1 MGLFRRN
8 KPDSKP
14 PQPTPSAKPAEP
26 QKPSPTPPAATPAQ
40 PVAQTK
46 PAASA
51 PAAQKPAGPATVTM
65 VDAFGRTQQIPRE
78 QWKKEVLPQAIDA
91 YQHAP
96 DKLAALLLQY
106 MRDGLSDDLLPAAL
120 RLAALDKDVERGL
133 SILAAVQR
141 DVGEYD
147 SAQATLRELQQKLPE
162 SLSPLVGL
170 AMIADRQGDRSS
182 ATALLWGALQKD
194 GNHPDALHGWLQWEH
209 QRLGDDAYPKALEEA
224 CALPGSWRPQLWR
237 ARHLLQKGQKD
248 AAMTDYR
255 HVAEKAG
262 DESDALFMMAN
273 DLGRAGLLDA
283 VRELVLS
290 RYRLEAHHPG
300 IGVTLL
306 NYYAATKQPKEGM
319 DLLHRL
325 RVRFPRVFDQQLAPF
340 DAEFTR
346 QLVPPA
352 APLTGQPKVIV
363 FRMDRP
369 LWYGVLGKPE
379 FLLPPPQREG
389 LVLFAGL
396 AVIQDAN
403 KQAQVQREDEL
414 GRLSRSVPLFLAEQ
428 LHLLA
433 GIQCGSALP
442 VVEGGGW
449 VVSSAPWSEDRLTEL
464 LTDRERKDTKIVTGT
479 VRPDGNQRRI
489 DLWVYDTATKQR
501 TGHATAT
508 GEEGKLG
515 PVYLQLLREVSALV
529 GGKPDLAPAVGSE
542 TFWEKYA
549 TAQAQLSALVIAAQ
563 GLLKKEL
570 VFGQRAILEWT
581 LALALDERRSV
592 QARMLLS
599 CALAADA
606 AMGSNVHKELAGP
619 FAELFRVEPAASPFA
634 RTALPVLRALGLEPL
649 WRHRRDEILAAGTD
663 TFRQWVA
670 RVEGAAGSK
679 A

>member
-8 KPDSKP
+8 KPDP
-14 PQPTPSAKPAEP
+14 
-26 QKPSPTPPAATPAQ
+26 KPSQPTPPAKQTEQKLPPTPTSAKATPAQ
-40 PVAQTK
+40 PL
-46 PAASA
+46 PGDASA
-51 PAAQKPAGPATVTM
+51 PAKQPSGPATVAM
-65 VDAFGRTQQIPRE
+65 VDAVGRPQQISRE
-78 QWKKEVLPQAIDA
+78 QWRKEVLPQAIDA
-91 YQHAP
+91 YQHSP
-96 DKLAALLLQY
+96 EKLAALLLQY
-106 MRDGLSDDLLPAAL
+106 LREGLADDLLPAAL
-120 RLAALDKDVERGL
+120 RLAALDQDVERGL

-141 DVGEYD
+141 DVGELD

-209 QRLGDDAYPKALEEA
+209 QRLGDDGYAKALEEA

-237 ARHLLQKGQKD
+237 ARQLLLKGQQE
-248 AAMTDYR
+248 AAMSDYR
-255 HVAEKAG
+255 HVADKAG
-262 DESDALFMMAN
+262 TESDALFMMAN

-283 VRELVLS
+283 VRDLVLS
-290 RYRLEAHHPG
+290 RYKLEAHHPG
-300 IGVTLL
+300 IGVALL
-306 NYYAATKQPKEGM
+306 NYFAAAKQPTAGM
-319 DLLHRL
+319 EMLHRL
-325 RVRFPRVFDQQLAPF
+325 RVRFPRTLDQQLAPF

-389 LVLFAGL
+389 LVMFAGL

-403 KQAQVQREDEL
+403 KQAQVQREDEV

-428 LHLLA
+428 LQLLA
-433 GIQCGSALP
+433 GFPCGSALP

-464 LTDRERKDTKIVTGT
+464 LTDRERLNAKIVTGT

-515 PVYLQLLREVSALV
+515 PVYLQLLREVSALL
-529 GGKPDLAPAVGSE
+529 GGKSDLAPAVGSE
-542 TFWEKYA
+542 AFWEKYA

-581 LALALDERRSV
+581 LALALDDRRSV

-606 AMGSNVHKELAGP
+606 AMGSKVHKELAGP
-619 FAELFRVEPAASPFA
+619 FAELFRLEPAASPFA

-649 WRHRRDEILAAGTD
+649 WRQRREEILAAGTE

-670 RVEGAAGSK
+670 RIEAPAGGK